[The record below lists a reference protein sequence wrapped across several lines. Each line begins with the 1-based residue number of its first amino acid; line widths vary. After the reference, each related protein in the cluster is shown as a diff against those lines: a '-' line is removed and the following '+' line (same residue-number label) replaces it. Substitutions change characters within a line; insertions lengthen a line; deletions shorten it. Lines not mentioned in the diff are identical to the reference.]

1 MIWRLWR
8 LSDGKI
14 FPQDVV
20 QVRETKKKKILKG
33 VSDLN
38 ALARERGVNVGKK
51 NIVKIFNLKSSF
63 RGNPT

>member
-1 MIWRLWR
+1 
-8 LSDGKI
+8 
-14 FPQDVV
+14 
-20 QVRETKKKKILKG
+20 VRETKKKKIVKG

-51 NIVKIFNLKSSF
+51 NIVKIFNLKSSSF